1 MFFKILLWGFNRFE
15 EWINSIKL
23 KELQVV
29 NGVLRK
35 EDEGLGFIFSFPKGF
50 FLGEEGRMG

>member
-1 MFFKILLWGFNRFE
+1 VDNL
-15 EWINSIKL
+15 IKL

-29 NGVLRK
+29 SGVLKKR
-35 EDEGLGFIFSFPKGF
+35 GQRVNFLFLLQKGF